1 MQPMHIYVLGP
12 DGAGRSALESTLAR
26 LGCTVSA
33 SDTSAGPSV
42 PVGDVLMLDV
52 RGDDSRWVGVAE
64 DLHNDERPVM
74 VVSEGATPVVRQLA
88 RRQAGTVLLTGGES
102 DAGYRVA
109 LSVLQGLRERAL
121 DRAARGPRDDSLRGL
136 AALCGPR
143 GYAGRPST
151 AGARPGAGPTIRR
164 RRPGRSLSRQR
175 GEPQE
180 RRDGVVERLPAV
192 VLSVRHARAQA
203 LRDQVQPHLVD
214 GRLDGGELGEDLGAL
229 RVLLQHSLDAAPR
242 VSCAA
247 QAQDELFAGRRGRGR
262 RHGAAPSR
270 SRRSRRSS
278 PRHRS

>member
-121 DRAARGPRDDSLRGL
+121 DRAARGPRDDSLSGL
-136 AALCGPR
+136 AAL
-143 GYAGRPST
+143 
-151 AGARPGAGPTIRR
+151 
-164 RRPGRSLSRQR
+164 
-175 GEPQE
+175 
-180 RRDGVVERLPAV
+180 
-192 VLSVRHARAQA
+192 
-203 LRDQVQPHLVD
+203 
-214 GRLDGGELGEDLGAL
+214 
-229 RVLLQHSLDAAPR
+229 
-242 VSCAA
+242 
-247 QAQDELFAGRRGRGR
+247 
-262 RHGAAPSR
+262 
-270 SRRSRRSS
+270 
-278 PRHRS
+278 